1 MSVLRPGSDGELAG
15 LADENDVLPALHG
28 EYLAWLGGERRAGAK
43 TVSTYSADLLEFF
56 GFIIRHYGDEPGL
69 DELATLSVADLRAHF
84 AERASAGIGPA
95 TRAKKLAAIRSFFLF
110 LNRTRGVN
118 NTALKLVGSPR
129 ARRPLP
135 RALNVGDAQQIV
147 AAIGEQSGPMAA
159 RDTALMALLYGSGL
173 RIAEALSLNFRDVP
187 NQGAPLLVCGKGGKQ
202 RLVPLLTAVR
212 AAIDAW
218 RSQHPTPQPD
228 APLFIGVHG
237 KRLNAGVVQRH
248 LRHFRRLHGL
258 PEHATPH
265 ALRHS
270 FATHL
275 LAAGTDLRSIQ
286 EMLGHASLSTTQ
298 RYTALDE
305 TSLLAVWQ
313 KTHPRA
319 GKR

>member
-1 MSVLRPGSDGELAG
+1 MSVSRPGSNGETAG
-15 LADENDVLPALHG
+15 LADNNDVLSALHG
-28 EYLAWLGGERRAGAK
+28 EYLAWLVGERRAAAK

-56 GFIIRHYGDEPGL
+56 SFLIRHCGDEPGV
-69 DELATLSVADLRAHF
+69 DELATLGVADLRAYL
-84 AERASAGIGPA
+84 AERASARIGSA
-95 TRAKKLAAIRSFFLF
+95 TRAKKLAAIRSFFFF
-110 LNRTRGVN
+110 LDRTRSVN
-118 NTALKLVGSPR
+118 NTALKLVASPR

-135 RALNVGDAQQIV
+135 RALNVGDARQIV
-147 AAIGEQSGPMAA
+147 AAIGEQSGVMAA
-159 RDTALMALLYGSGL
+159 RDTALMALLYGAGL
-173 RIAEALSLNFRDVP
+173 RIAEALSLNLRDVP
-187 NQGAPLLVCGKGGKQ
+187 IQGAPLLVCGKGGKQ
-202 RLVPLLTAVR
+202 RLVPLLTSVR
-212 AAIDAW
+212 AAIDVW
-218 RSQHPTPQPD
+218 RRQHPTPQPD
-228 APLFIGVHG
+228 APLFVGVHG
-237 KRLNAGVVQRH
+237 KRLNPGVVQRH

-313 KTHPRA
+313 RTHPRA